1 MRIAIYGS
9 RRQYG
14 AFETVA
20 GFLNTL
26 ASRGDTVVMHR
37 KVYSHLLE
45 SIPEALSVVDTVTD
59 TPDFSADL
67 ALSLGGDGTF
77 LRTAM
82 WVGDKEIPIV
92 GVNTGHLGYLAALSI
107 EQLPELMQLIAND
120 MLRIERRSLIEV
132 VEPKLPKEVGAFAL
146 NEVAITKDE
155 SSSMIEARVSV
166 GNLPLA
172 EYRADGLILSTP
184 TGSTA
189 YNLSVGGPIVQPTL
203 DVCVISPVAAHSLS
217 MRPLVIDGGAPVTIV
232 PEGRASHVRI
242 ALDGRSTLL
251 DVGSPVVLA
260 RAPFKVLVMQAS
272 GHTFAD
278 IIRQKL
284 HWGET

>member
-20 GFLNTL
+20 CFLKTL
-26 ASRGDTVVMHR
+26 ARRGDTVVMHR

-77 LRTAM
+77 LRTAL

-132 VEPKLPKEVGAFAL
+132 VEPELPKEVGVYAL
-146 NEVAITKDE
+146 NEVAITKKNPP
-155 SSSMIEARVSV
+155 R
-166 GNLPLA
+166 
-172 EYRADGLILSTP
+172 
-184 TGSTA
+184 
-189 YNLSVGGPIVQPTL
+189 
-203 DVCVISPVAAHSLS
+203 
-217 MRPLVIDGGAPVTIV
+217 
-232 PEGRASHVRI
+232 
-242 ALDGRSTLL
+242 
-251 DVGSPVVLA
+251 
-260 RAPFKVLVMQAS
+260 
-272 GHTFAD
+272 
-278 IIRQKL
+278 
-284 HWGET
+284 